1 MDSNKRFPDVQVVE
15 YLKFLSR
22 YCQRFPSAM
31 ELVKGMGG
39 VSDAVIAGAVS
50 GCLTRAIL
58 SPVDVVKIRFQLQL
72 EPIKVGGLP

>member
-1 MDSNKRFPDVQVVE
+1 
-15 YLKFLSR
+15 
-22 YCQRFPSAM
+22 M